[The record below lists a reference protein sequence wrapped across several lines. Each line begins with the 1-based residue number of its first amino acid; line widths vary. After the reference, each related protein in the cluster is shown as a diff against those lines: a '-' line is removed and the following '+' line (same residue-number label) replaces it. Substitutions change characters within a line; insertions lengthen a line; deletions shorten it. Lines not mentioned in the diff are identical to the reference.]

1 MSTPEGDHTAAGALK
16 DALALL
22 CSKIWSKYALRDF
35 IAPHE
40 LLAVVETRSKG
51 LFSSLKQNDPVLL
64 LAWILRTLTGGARD
78 NVGRIVDTSFKGEM
92 TVVETSS
99 ESDQNAAQA
108 SSQVTEPS
116 EGNIQ
121 PVDSSKSNTKEAP
134 FYEKKTSSFWFLPL
148 DLPPEPLFKDMND
161 RTLVT
166 QTTLERLMRKYDG
179 ITKQHVVRT
188 AHQRSFTLLKI
199 PECLLLVVK
208 RFVKS
213 KFGLS
218 KNPCFVQL
226 PENLNMSEWCE
237 GGGMYE
243 LKAAILHEGRPR
255 DGSYR
260 VAIKHAA
267 SKSWFE
273 LNGNEA
279 KPIHFQLVSLADT
292 YILLYERTISNKGNA
307 K

>member
-1 MSTPEGDHTAAGALK
+1 MATPEGDHTAAGALQ
-16 DALALL
+16 DALAHL
-22 CSKIWSKYALRDF
+22 CRKVWSKYALRDF

-51 LFSSLKQNDPVLL
+51 LFNSLKQNDPVLL
-64 LAWILRTLTGGARD
+64 LAWILRTLTEDTSNNVARVVED
-78 NVGRIVDTSFKGEM
+78 SFKGEM
-92 TVVETSS
+92 IILETSS
-99 ESDQNAAQA
+99 QNDQNDAQA
-108 SSQVTEPS
+108 APQVTQSS
-116 EGNIQ
+116 EENSQ
-121 PVDSSKSNTKEAP
+121 PLQSSKTKTKESH
-134 FYEKKTSSFWFLPL
+134 FFEKKTSSFWFLPL

-166 QTTLERLMRKYDG
+166 QITLERLMRKYDG
-179 ITKQHVVRT
+179 ISTQHIVKT
-188 AHQRSFTLLKI
+188 AHQRSYSLRRI

-226 PENLNMSEWCE
+226 PESLNMSEWCE
-237 GGGMYE
+237 GAGVYE
-243 LKAAILHEGRPR
+243 LKAAVLHEGKPK

-292 YILLYERTISNKGNA
+292 YILFYERTVSNKGNGA
-307 K
+307 